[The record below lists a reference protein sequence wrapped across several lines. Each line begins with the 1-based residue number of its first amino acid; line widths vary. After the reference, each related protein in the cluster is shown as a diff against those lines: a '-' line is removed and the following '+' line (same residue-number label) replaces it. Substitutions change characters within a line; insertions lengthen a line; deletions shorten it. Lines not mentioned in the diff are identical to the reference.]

1 MVEYIGED
9 GELVIRNPV
18 RNSAKPGKDFCKFKL
33 IKFILQLQLK
43 LKCLKTEPLVRSVMD
58 GFNKNIKKKKKQS
71 CKKILGPI
79 KRFDGDVVEYLK
91 VMLLSLV
98 HKSRAG
104 GMLLEI
110 VM

>member
-1 MVEYIGED
+1 MSSEFCFLEMVFSICYIDLNHSCGQT
-9 GELVIRNPV
+9 LFRNLIV
-18 RNSAKPGKDFCKFKL
+18 LLEQCAKK
-33 IKFILQLQLK
+33 
-43 LKCLKTEPLVRSVMD
+43 
-58 GFNKNIKKKKKQS
+58 KNIKKKKKQS

-104 GMLLEI
+104 QGRI
-110 VM
+110 